1 MYWYIRQPFSS
12 LWYVMKILPCILQ
25 FAFRQADEMSE
36 ALTGGIGGRAF
47 TDDQINTLAHRH
59 FERLEVKSEV
69 TYIVESWTIIDLHYQ
84 KFCYTSLH
92 PLQVSYKT

>member
-1 MYWYIRQPFSS
+1 
-12 LWYVMKILPCILQ
+12 MKILPCILQ

-59 FERLEVKSEV
+59 FERLEVKSGV
-69 TYIVESWTIIDLHYQ
+69 TYIVESWTIIDLHCPQ
-84 KFCYTSLH
+84 FCYTFLPPLH
-92 PLQVSYKT
+92 VTYMT